1 MDRTTV
7 TAVKTVG
14 KNNRKTHD
22 NNQASMTRDISLRN
36 ISQPWSTAAS
46 PRTIPKIPHENQKL
60 TDCLLQTTSS
70 RKVRGNEGLDGVV
83 DVGVAMLCTVHRA
96 MRGLVKSL
104 PVGTRVPK

>member
-70 RKVRGNEGLDGVV
+70 RKVEASKQYLVQSRVRGNEGLDGVV
-83 DVGVAMLCTVHRA
+83 DVGVAMLGTVHSDA
-96 MRGLVKSL
+96 
-104 PVGTRVPK
+104 